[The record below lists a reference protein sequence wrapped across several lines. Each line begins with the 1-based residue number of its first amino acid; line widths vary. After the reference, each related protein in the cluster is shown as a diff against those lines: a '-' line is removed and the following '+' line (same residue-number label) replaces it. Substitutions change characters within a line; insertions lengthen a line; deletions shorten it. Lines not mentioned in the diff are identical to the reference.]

1 LITIVTHCFDRVPD
15 GEDDSSNQVI
25 SEWGN
30 EYKLIGNNYLWHDDI
45 AKKLGGIDHDA
56 AVRLSGTRFS
66 VLVGDLA
73 KLERALANY
82 FLDFHTSRG
91 YREVSVPYIVSRS
104 TMQGTGQLPKFEED
118 MFKVNHSVAGED
130 AFLIPTAEVP
140 VTNLFRDS
148 ILSFSQFPI
157 SLVCHSPSFRAEVG
171 SAGKDT
177 RGLLRQHQFQKV
189 ELVKICLPEQSS
201 EEHEKLTGDAEQLLK
216 NLKLPYR
223 KMLLCS
229 GDTGFSARMCY
240 DLEVWLPGQQQYR
253 EISSCSNCHD
263 FQAKRMKLRAKH
275 SSEEKAIHPHT
286 INGSGVAIGR

>member
-1 LITIVTHCFDRVPD
+1 MV
-15 GEDDSSNQVI
+15 GE
-25 SEWGN
+25 GF
-30 EYKLIGNNYLWHDDI
+30 LWHDDI
-45 AKKLGGIDHDA
+45 ARKLGGIDHDA
-56 AVRLSGTRFS
+56 AVRLSGSRFS
-66 VLVGDLA
+66 VLIGDLA

-91 YREVSVPYIVSRS
+91 YKEVSVPYIVSRS

-118 MFKVNHSVAGED
+118 MFKINHSVAGED

-148 ILSFSQFPI
+148 ILSVSQLPI
-157 SLVCHSPSFRAEVG
+157 ALVCHSPSFRAEVG

-189 ELVKICLPEQSS
+189 ELVKICLPENSQD
-201 EEHEKLTGDAEQLLK
+201 EHERLTEDAEQLLR

-223 KMLLCS
+223 KVLLCS

-240 DLEVWLPGQQQYR
+240 DLEVWFPGQQQYR
-253 EISSCSNCHD
+253 EISSCSNCYD
-263 FQAKRMKLRAKH
+263 FQARRMKLRV
-275 SSEEKAIHPHT
+275 KAAIEDKTIFPHT
-286 INGSGVAIGR
+286 INGSGVAVGR